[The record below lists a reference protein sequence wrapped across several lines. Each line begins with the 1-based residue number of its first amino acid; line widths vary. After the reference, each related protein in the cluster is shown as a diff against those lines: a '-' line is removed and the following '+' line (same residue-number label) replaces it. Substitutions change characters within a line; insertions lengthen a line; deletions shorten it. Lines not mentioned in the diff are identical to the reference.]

1 MDFLAAYIMRG
12 RLQAMSVASSL
23 ALLSLMFPPVS
34 IVSSASIGLVTLRL
48 GAPEGLYILGC
59 SSLAA
64 GLLGWL
70 LVGDFQFALVYVLAL
85 WVPVWLISIVLR
97 ESRHLSL
104 AVQIAVGLGVLALIA
119 CYWINPDIAELWKKL
134 FAQIFVST
142 NFPPDAPLEDLKRF
156 VNAFAY
162 YMTGVVAMGSV
173 FSLLAG
179 LFLGRWL
186 QSLLYNPGGFR
197 AEYLSLRM
205 PVSFALGTV
214 LILALALA
222 KIDTVSEAAWNIIIL
237 LSSLYGVVGTAVLH
251 TLFAGTKLARFS
263 VPMLY
268 ITMLLIPHSILLVA
282 VVGLADAWLDLR
294 KYQSTH
300 TTPKA

>member
-1 MDFLAAYIMRG
+1 
-12 RLQAMSVASSL
+12 MSVASSL

-34 IVSSASIGLVTLRL
+34 VVSSASIGLVTLRL
-48 GAPEGLYILGC
+48 GAAEGLYVLGC

-85 WVPVWLISIVLR
+85 WVPVWLVAIVLR
-97 ESRHLSL
+97 ESRSLSL
-104 AVQIAVGLGVLALIA
+104 AVQIAVGLGVLAVVG
-119 CYWINPDIAELWKKL
+119 CYWANPNIAELWKNL
-134 FAQIFVST
+134 FAQMIVPA
-142 NFPPDAPLEDLKRF
+142 NLPPDAPLEDLKR
-156 VNAFAY
+156 VANAFAY

-173 FSLLAG
+173 FSLLSG

-186 QSLLYNPGGFR
+186 QSRLYNLGGFR

-205 PVSFALGTV
+205 PVSFALGSV
-214 LILALALA
+214 LTLAIALA
-222 KIDTVSEAAWNIIIL
+222 KMGTVSEVAWNIIIPL
-237 LSSLYGVVGTAVLH
+237 LALYGVVGTAVLH

-268 ITMLLIPHSILLVA
+268 ITMLLIPHTVLLVA

-294 KYQSTH
+294 KHQSTH